1 MSVPGIVQ
9 SALGDEQVAARVGL
23 GGEDELFVTPSRILI
38 YRGEGLLSDE
48 DIEEYTPNAER
59 VLVKEGRRKGK
70 IVLEHDLEG
79 DRSFSVPLSR
89 LDDALHPVLAGV
101 LNAAGVTEP
110 GETVKQTYRFSELTL
125 IVTSRRLVK
134 HIGAPV
140 WDADYEEY
148 QFEDATG
155 LDFEQGSVATQ
166 IVLEVGGRR
175 ERIKAPNEQAPEVRA
190 HLEEALFEFYDVS
203 SMAEFDAAVAEAEDD
218 PEPEPST
225 ATDEVAFAGG
235 VDPLDAGGDDDSE
248 PGTVDATHPGASVAT
263 DAGTAGTGT
272 AESGAT
278 NTAGGDSI
286 DDLIA
291 ETGDV
296 GGTADTEGTEAAG
309 SQAGAAADQAA
320 GTTPTGT
327 GADSTA
333 SGPDSTGTAEAD
345 ATADSGPEAG
355 ADSGSE
361 AGADSGPKAGADAT
375 ATDADAT
382 AAVEEP
388 STEAGEA
395 LDNEELTE
403 RLDEIARAV
412 NKQNRLLERHQ
423 ETIEQLIEELQR
435 IEN

>member
-48 DIEEYTPNAER
+48 DVEEYTPEAER
-59 VLVKEGRRKGK
+59 VRVKEGRRKGK

-134 HIGAPV
+134 HIGSPV

-148 QFEDATG
+148 QFEETTG
-155 LDFEQGSVATQ
+155 LSFEQGSVATQ
-166 IVLEVGGRR
+166 LVLEVAGRR
-175 ERIKAPNEQAPEVRA
+175 ERIKAPNEEAPEVRA

-203 SMAEFDAAVAEAEDD
+203 SMAEFDAAVAENEDD
-218 PEPEPST
+218 QPDPAPST

-235 VDPLDAGGDDDSE
+235 VDPLDAGGGDSDA
-248 PGTVDATHPGASVAT
+248 GTADVNSGGATDSTHPGASAA
-263 DAGTAGTGT
+263 DAGPA
-272 AESGAT
+272 S
-278 NTAGGDSI
+278 GGDAI

-291 ETGDV
+291 ETNDAAT
-296 GGTADTEGTEAAG
+296 TADPDTEPEA
-309 SQAGAAADQAA
+309 S
-320 GTTPTGT
+320 
-327 GADSTA
+327 STA
-333 SGPDSTGTAEAD
+333 TVETDSNPVETDSHPGESNSAAPAESNSAATGEVDSEATVESNPGAEAQPDSTVAGDSD
-345 ATADSGPEAG
+345 APAPDP
-355 ADSGSE
+355 GS
-361 AGADSGPKAGADAT
+361 
-375 ATDADAT
+375 T
-382 AAVEEP
+382 AAVEQHP
-388 STEAGEA
+388 SGAGEA

>member
-48 DIEEYTPNAER
+48 DVEEYTPEAER
-59 VLVKEGRRKGK
+59 VRVKEGRRKGK

-134 HIGAPV
+134 HIGSPV

-148 QFEDATG
+148 QFEETTG
-155 LDFEQGSVATQ
+155 LSFEQGSVATQ
-166 IVLEVGGRR
+166 LVLEVAGRR
-175 ERIKAPNEQAPEVRA
+175 ERIKAPNEEAPEVRA

-203 SMAEFDAAVAEAEDD
+203 SMAEFDAAVAENEDD
-218 PEPEPST
+218 QPDPAPST

-235 VDPLDAGGDDDSE
+235 VDPLDAGGGDSDA
-248 PGTVDATHPGASVAT
+248 GTADVNSGGATDSTHPGASAA
-263 DAGTAGTGT
+263 DAGPAP
-272 AESGAT
+272 
-278 NTAGGDSI
+278 GGDAI

-291 ETGDV
+291 ETNDAAT
-296 GGTADTEGTEAAG
+296 TADPDTEPEA
-309 SQAGAAADQAA
+309 S
-320 GTTPTGT
+320 
-327 GADSTA
+327 STA
-333 SGPDSTGTAEAD
+333 TVETDSNPVETDSHPGESNSAAPAESNSAATGEVDSEATVESNPGAEAQPDSTVAGDSD
-345 ATADSGPEAG
+345 AP
-355 ADSGSE
+355 
-361 AGADSGPKAGADAT
+361 
-375 ATDADAT
+375 ATDPNSQ

-388 STEAGEA
+388 PTEAGEA